1 MRRKAQQQRGVQR
14 GSTLIE
20 VLVSMVLFSM
30 GVIGLLR
37 TLAFAVRDSGQAEY
51 RVVAMNLADQRLAQ
65 IWADLPH
72 YADYAEVG
80 AVVDALPNG
89 RRTVSFNNAVVTVS
103 VSWQA
108 PASDPHTYNSN
119 ATLPVTPAPVL

>member
-1 MRRKAQQQRGVQR
+1 MRRKAQQQRGAQR

-37 TLAFAVRDSGQAEY
+37 TLTFAVRDSGQAEY
-51 RVVAMNLADQRLAQ
+51 RIVAMNLADQRLAE

-72 YADYAEVG
+72 YADYVEVG
-80 AVVDALPNG
+80 GAVDALPNG
-89 RRTVSFNNAVVTVS
+89 SRSVAIAGTVVTVS

-108 PASDPHTYNSN
+108 PASDAHSYSTN
-119 ATLPVTPAPVL
+119 ATLPVTPAPVP

>member
-1 MRRKAQQQRGVQR
+1 MSRSPQQHGAQR

-20 VLVSMVLFSM
+20 VLVAMVLFSM

-51 RVVAMNLADQRLAQ
+51 RIVAMNLADQRLAQ

-72 YADYAEVG
+72 YADYAEVS

-89 RRTVSFNNAVVTVS
+89 RRTVSINNTVVTVS
-103 VSWQA
+103 VEWQA
-108 PASDPHTYNSN
+108 PASDPHNYSTN